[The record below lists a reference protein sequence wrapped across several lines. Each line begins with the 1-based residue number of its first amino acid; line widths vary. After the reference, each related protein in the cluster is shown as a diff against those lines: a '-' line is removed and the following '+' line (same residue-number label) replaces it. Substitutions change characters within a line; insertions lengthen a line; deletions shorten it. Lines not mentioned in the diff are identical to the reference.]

1 MSELL
6 DARWV
11 DEAEPCQH
19 CLATEL
25 HLKAFNKRGEF

>member
-11 DEAEPCQH
+11 DEAEPYQP

-25 HLKAFNKRGEF
+25 HLKAFYFN